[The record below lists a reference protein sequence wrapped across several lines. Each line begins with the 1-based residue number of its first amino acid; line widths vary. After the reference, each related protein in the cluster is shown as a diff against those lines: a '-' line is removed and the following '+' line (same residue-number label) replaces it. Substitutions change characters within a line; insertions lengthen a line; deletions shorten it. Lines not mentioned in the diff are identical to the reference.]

1 MSALTAAVSA
11 AHRVVSSRR
20 SRPACRRAR
29 VTRVTSHAARDDSPS
44 QSSSRLGTRGG
55 SFGPRAISLDAP
67 TSSSSNDEGDADAAD
82 IPTTSN
88 VVPSDIGQTGKWPP
102 LLIFVNGKSGGRRG
116 EALRE
121 SLSARSDLNA
131 LACVDLT
138 APGASPAP
146 ALKEYVGKV
155 PDLRVLVCGGDGTV
169 AWVLQALE
177 ELTEVRVTS
186 SRPVAR

>member
-11 AHRVVSSRR
+11 AHRVVPSRR

-29 VTRVTSHAARDDSPS
+29 VARVTSHARDDSPS

-177 ELTEVRVTS
+177 ELTEVRVTP

>member
-1 MSALTAAVSA
+1 M
-11 AHRVVSSRR
+11 
-20 SRPACRRAR
+20 
-29 VTRVTSHAARDDSPS
+29 RVTSHAARDDSPS

-55 SFGPRAISLDAP
+55 SFGPISAISLDAP